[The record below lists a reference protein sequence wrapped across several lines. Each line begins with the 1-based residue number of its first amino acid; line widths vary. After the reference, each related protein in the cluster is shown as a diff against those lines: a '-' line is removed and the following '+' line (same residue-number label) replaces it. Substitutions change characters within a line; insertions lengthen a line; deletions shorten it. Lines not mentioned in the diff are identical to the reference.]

1 MDYQKIWMLAKRKL
15 MEVANSEEPYG
26 EGGYRVYRSDAEAL
40 LRLLTQIEME
50 EYFGE
55 ETDE

>member
-1 MDYQKIWMLAKRKL
+1 MDYMKIWMKAKRKL
-15 MEVANSEEPYG
+15 MEVTNKEEPCE

-55 ETDE
+55 DAE

>member
-1 MDYQKIWMLAKRKL
+1 MDYMKIWMKAKRKL
-15 MEVANSEEPYG
+15 MEVTNKEEPYE

-55 ETDE
+55 DAE